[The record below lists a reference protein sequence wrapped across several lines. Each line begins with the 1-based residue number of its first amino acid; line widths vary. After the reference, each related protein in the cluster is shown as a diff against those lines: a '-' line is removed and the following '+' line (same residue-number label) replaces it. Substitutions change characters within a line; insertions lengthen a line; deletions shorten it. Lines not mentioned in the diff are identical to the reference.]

1 MGDIRRLSV
10 TTEAGTAICVAVE
23 DGHKLHNAI
32 AEGLSAGVPVVVS
45 FAGVKRL
52 TTAFLNVA
60 FGSTMNFPKRWWP
73 GCFQPEIWTG

>member
-60 FGSTMNFPKRWWP
+60 FG
-73 GCFQPEIWTG
+73 QL